1 MYAVITTSGLQ
12 RTGWAMIT
20 APPRGWRAGRTGM
33 EGLMD
38 YDNLLI
44 EQRGDVAV
52 VTFNR
57 PAKANALSHAHLADI
72 EAAALA
78 FRDSEARV
86 VVFTG
91 AGRHFSSGADLD
103 PGDRTT
109 APLMMRRRTIRI
121 GQRAIRALA
130 DMDQITIAAWNG
142 AAVGGGACIAT
153 ALDFRIGADDCF
165 IAYPEIDLGLNLM
178 WHGLPLITHL
188 VGPARAKRLVIGGER
203 VAAPTLLDW
212 GVLDE
217 MVPPAALM
225 HRTLELAAFYAAKS
239 PVAAQMIK
247 RSVNAITGALD
258 QAVMHM
264 DFDQNLLAA
273 SGRDQV
279 EAARAYLAGRP
290 PKFTGE

>member
-1 MYAVITTSGLQ
+1 
-12 RTGWAMIT
+12 
-20 APPRGWRAGRTGM
+20 
-33 EGLMD
+33 MD
-38 YDNLLI
+38 YENLLI

-57 PAKANALSHAHLADI
+57 PAKANALNHAHLADI

-78 FRDSEARV
+78 FRDSAVRV
-86 VVFTG
+86 VIFTG

-103 PGDRTT
+103 GRDR
-109 APLMMRRRTIRI
+109 AAVPLMMRRRDIRM
-121 GQRAIRALA
+121 GQRVIRALT

-142 AAVGGGACIAT
+142 AAMGGGACIAT

-165 IAYPEIDLGLNLM
+165 IAYPEIDIGLNLM

-203 VAAPTLLDW
+203 VYAPALLNW

-217 MVPPAALM
+217 SVSRDALM
-225 HRTLELAAFYAAKS
+225 PRAFDLAAFYAAKS

-247 RSVNAITGALD
+247 RSVNAIVGALD
-258 QAVMHM
+258 QSVMHM

-273 SGRDQV
+273 SSRDQS
-279 EAARAYLAGRP
+279 EAARAYRAKRP
-290 PKFTGE
+290 PTFTGE